1 MNKSRVML
9 VALLLVALLGAAG
22 YYYWQQQQTPPPP
35 PPASAPVAG
44 PVTPLAPPPPPPA
57 PVAPVIQHPV
67 QAIETPAPA
76 APRPLPPLAESDTFV
91 RGELTDW
98 LGRKD
103 VRSFLQL
110 DDFVRRVVA
119 TVDNLGLEQAPASRW
134 PVQTTPGRFT
144 TLPAADGGAVEVI
157 SPDNDRRYTAF
168 VLFIES
174 INLNQA
180 VQLYVRLYPL
190 FQQAYEELGY
200 PKKHF
205 NDRLVEVID
214 QLLATPVPN
223 GPVGVSLVE
232 VKGPIPSER
241 PWLRYEYSD
250 PALEAMNAGPK
261 ILVRTGPVNQRRLQ
275 NRLLQLRRLLTK
287 APLPAAVR

>member
-1 MNKSRVML
+1 MNKSRIML
-9 VALLLVALLGAAG
+9 VALLVLALLGSAG
-22 YYYWQQQQTPPPP
+22 YYYWQQQQTPPAP

-44 PVTPLAPPPPPPA
+44 PVTPLVPPAPPA
-57 PVAPVIQHPV
+57 PVAPAIQHPV
-67 QAIETPAPA
+67 QAIETPATA
-76 APRPLPPLAESDTFV
+76 APRPLPPLAESDAYV
-91 RGELTDW
+91 RAELTDW

-144 TLPAADGGAVEVI
+144 TLPAADGSAGEVI
-157 SPDNDRRYTAF
+157 SPDNERRYTPF

-174 INLNQA
+174 INLSQA

-200 PKKHF
+200 PKKYF
-205 NDRLVEVID
+205 NDRLVAVID
-214 QLLATPVPN
+214 QLLATPVPK
-223 GPVGVSLVE
+223 GPVAVSLVE

-241 PWLRYEYSD
+241 PWLRYEFSD
-250 PALEAMNAGPK
+250 PELEAMNAGQK

-275 NRLLQLRRLLTK
+275 ARLLQLRRLLTQ
-287 APLPAAVR
+287 APLPAAAR